1 MGDRIAYVI
10 YNTPQQDKNLL
21 YWGHFDAP
29 DPFFALTVGGKKL
42 AFVSELEYG
51 RCKASSM
58 FDEVFLRSD
67 AQKRSALAYPQGT
80 PWSAFF
86 RYLQQQYAI
95 DRFVVPNDFPAT
107 VYAQCYQT
115 VPLGFDAAAFE
126 TMRAIKTASEIDE
139 IRKACKVTADIL
151 GYAKSI
157 LHHSTVHN
165 HQLEYDGSMLT
176 SERLRTLMEQYGFNH
191 GACAEDTIVA
201 GGEQAVHPH
210 HRGEGPLYEGQL
222 IVLDCFP
229 YLKQSGY
236 YGDMTRTVVKGYA
249 KSEQMRMYQ
258 CVRDCQQALIER
270 IHPGVLTSDLMQ
282 FALDFFERAG
292 FGLKQT
298 AMGCEGFIHSVG
310 HGLGLG
316 LHEYPSVGAQAIA
329 LEAGMVITVEPGLYF
344 HTIGG
349 VRIEDDVV
357 VTPTGC
363 ERLSDC
369 SYELCV

>member
-1 MGDRIAYVI
+1 MGNRVAYVI
-10 YNTPQQDKNLL
+10 YNTPRQDKNLL

-29 DPFFALTVGGKKL
+29 DPFFVLKVGEQKL
-42 AFVSELEYG
+42 AFVSGLEYG
-51 RCKASSM
+51 RCKESST
-58 FDEVFLRSD
+58 FDEVFLMPD
-67 AQKRSALAYPQGT
+67 VQKRSVLAYPQEA
-80 PWSAFF
+80 PWVAFF

-95 DRFVVPNDFPAT
+95 DCFVVPNDFPAS

-115 VPLGFDAAAFE
+115 VPLRFDAAAFE
-126 TMRAIKTASEIDE
+126 TARAIKTASEIDE

-151 GYAKSI
+151 EYAKSI
-157 LHHSTVHN
+157 VHQSTVRN
-165 HQLEYDGSMLT
+165 HQLEYEGSVLT
-176 SERLRTLMEQYGFNH
+176 SERLRMLMEQYGFNH

-201 GGEQAVHPH
+201 GGKQAAQPH
-210 HRGEGPLYEGQL
+210 HKGEGPLYEGQL

-236 YGDMTRTVVKGYA
+236 YGDMTRTVVKGHA
-249 KSEQMRMYQ
+249 NPEQIGMYQ

-298 AMGCEGFIHSVG
+298 SMGCEGFIHSVC
-310 HGLGLG
+310 HGLGLD
-316 LHEYPSVGAQAIA
+316 LHEYPSVGTQAIA

-344 HTIGG
+344 YDIGG

-369 SYELCV
+369 SYELCI